1 MAYRINNK
9 WVILFGAMLAQLAI
23 GALYAW
29 SLFNKPISDAWGLTP
44 AGAQFSTQVAWTYAI
59 SLVSFSLS
67 TIASG
72 RLQLIKGPRFTCLI
86 GAFLFSGGM
95 LLSSQVSSPEMLYL
109 TYGVMGGAGA
119 AFVYVCPL
127 STLVKWF
134 PLSKG
139 TITGVATAGFAGGAI
154 IFKQVIGA
162 LLNVETFTPE
172 TISTTFMTLG
182 CVYAIMLFTGA
193 LLLDVPKGSSSEG
206 KKIISDSKDYKTME
220 MLRTPNF
227 YKLLFSDLLA
237 LMPGL
242 LLIGLAANIGS
253 TYAKLPAAQAAG
265 IVSLVAIFNAIGR
278 LVSGKLADLLGA
290 LNVYRVMYLLTIL
303 ALAVLSYGDVK
314 VYPIFLGAVI
324 VIGICYGSFLSLVP
338 TITGHLFGP
347 KNFSANY
354 SCVFQ
359 AYGAAAMLGIALKSK
374 FAINLE
380 EDSPILFG
388 IAMGTAI
395 AGLIIA
401 MTIKDAQAV
410 STDQLGLEEKFLQP
424 QKA

>member
-1 MAYRINNK
+1 MSYRITSK
-9 WVILFGAMLAQLAI
+9 WVILAGAMSAQLAI

-29 SLFNKPISDAWGLTP
+29 SLFNKPISAAWGLTP
-44 AGAQFSTQVAWTYAI
+44 EGGGYSSAVAMTYAI
-59 SLVSFSLS
+59 SLVSFSLCS
-67 TIASG
+67 IISG

-86 GAFLFSGGM
+86 GAALFSGGM
-95 LLSSQVSSPEMLYL
+95 ILSSQVSSPTMLYL
-109 TYGVMGGAGA
+109 TYGLMGGAGA

-134 PLSKG
+134 PKSKG

-154 IFKQVIGA
+154 LFKEVIGR
-162 LLNVETFTPE
+162 LLDVEMYTPE

-182 CVYAIMLFTGA
+182 CTYAVMLFTGA
-193 LLLDVPKGSSSEG
+193 LLLDVPEGAAAGS
-206 KKIISDSKDYKTME
+206 KKIESEAKDFKTGE
-220 MLRTPNF
+220 MLRTANF

-242 LLIGLAANIGS
+242 LVIGLAANIG
-253 TYAKLPAAQAAG
+253 KGPAGLSLEKAAG
-265 IVSLVAIFNAIGR
+265 VVSIVAIFNAMGR
-278 LVSGKLADLLGA
+278 LMSGKLADKLGA

-303 ALAVLSYGDVK
+303 ALAVLSFADLTI
-314 VYPIFLGAVI
+314 YPVFLGAVI
-324 VIGICYGSFLSLVP
+324 VIGVCYGSFLSLVP

-359 AYGAAAMLGIALKSK
+359 AYGMAAMLGITMKSRVEFNEA
-374 FAINLE
+374 FA
-380 EDSPILFG
+380 

-401 MTIKDAQAV
+401 MTIKENKKVAHEAP
-410 STDQLGLEEKFLQP
+410 LEERFP
-424 QKA
+424 EEN